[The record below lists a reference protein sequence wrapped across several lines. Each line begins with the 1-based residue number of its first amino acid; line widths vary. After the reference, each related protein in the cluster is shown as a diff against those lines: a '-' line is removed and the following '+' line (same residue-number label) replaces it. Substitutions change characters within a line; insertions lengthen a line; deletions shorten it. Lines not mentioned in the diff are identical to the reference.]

1 MTIRKFHASALAHLA
16 PASLRACM
24 LLAITALPVAQVQAA
39 DLVPIEQV
47 GSEYGKPHQRIDV
60 GGGRRINLHCMG
72 TGSPTVIFDSG
83 LSDWSNTWALI
94 QPAVAKSTRACA
106 YDRPGMGYSDPSPDP
121 RTPSVAIGDLKRLL
135 DGAGIKDPVVLVG
148 HSLGGFYAKLFA
160 ATYPARVAGL
170 VLVDPSEE
178 RLWDRVGD
186 SLSTQFGQDLVR
198 KARAEADE
206 GIGELMAHFAKCAA
220 DAKAG
225 GLTEERYTRCTDPIR
240 TPLGTAILAER
251 RVLQATATYQET
263 QSREL
268 ADSMYGNH
276 PEDDAHYA
284 RLFAGKRPLGDLPL
298 IVLTHSLWDMSDA
311 TSEVHYQ
318 AWRQS
323 HAQTAG
329 FSRRGV
335 QEMVPN
341 SMHNMQVGN
350 PDAIVD
356 AVGRVLKMLKP
367 TRGGSPKP
375 RVDRPGQ

>member
-1 MTIRKFHASALAHLA
+1 M
-16 PASLRACM
+16 
-24 LLAITALPVAQVQAA
+24 
-39 DLVPIEQV
+39 PIEQV
-47 GSEYGKPHQRIDV
+47 GSEYVKPHQRIDV
-60 GGGRRINLHCMG
+60 GNGRRINLHCMG
-72 TGSPTVIFDSG
+72 TGSPTVIFESG

-94 QPAVAKSTRACA
+94 QPAVATSTRACA
-106 YDRPGMGYSDPSPDP
+106 YDRPGMGYSDPSPEP
-121 RTPSVAIGDLKRLL
+121 RTPSVAIADLKRLL
-135 DGAGIKDPVVLVG
+135 DGAGIKEPVVLVG

-160 ATYPARVAGL
+160 ATYPDRFAGL

-186 SLSTQFGQDLVR
+186 SLSTRFGTELVR
-198 KARAEADE
+198 TARAEADD
-206 GIGELMAHFAKCAA
+206 GIRELMTHFAKCAA

-225 GLTEERYTRCTDPIR
+225 ALTEERYTRCTDPVR
-240 TPLGTAILAER
+240 TPLGSAILAER
-251 RVLQATATYQET
+251 RVLQATATYQDT

-276 PEDDAHYA
+276 PEADAQYA
-284 RLFAGKRPLGDLPL
+284 RLFAGNRPLGDLPL

-311 TSEVHYQ
+311 TSELHYQ

-341 SMHNMQVGN
+341 SVHNMQVGN
-350 PDAIVD
+350 PAAIVN
-356 AVGRVLKMLKP
+356 AVERVLEMVK
-367 TRGGSPKP
+367 TSRDGSP
-375 RVDRPGQ
+375 

>member
-1 MTIRKFHASALAHLA
+1 M
-16 PASLRACM
+16 
-24 LLAITALPVAQVQAA
+24 
-39 DLVPIEQV
+39 PIEQV
-47 GSEYGKPHQRIDV
+47 GSEYVKPHQRIDV
-60 GGGRRINLHCMG
+60 GNGRRINLHCMG
-72 TGSPTVIFDSG
+72 TGSPTVIFESG

-94 QPAVAKSTRACA
+94 QPAVATSTRACA
-106 YDRPGMGYSDPSPDP
+106 YDRPGMGYSDPSPEP
-121 RTPSVAIGDLKRLL
+121 RTPSVAIADLKRLL
-135 DGAGIKDPVVLVG
+135 DGAGIKEPVVLVG

-160 ATYPARVAGL
+160 ATYPDRVAGL

-186 SLSTQFGQDLVR
+186 SLASRFGPELVR
-198 KARAEADE
+198 TARAEADD
-206 GIGELMAHFAKCAA
+206 GIRELMAHFATCAA

-225 GLTEERYTRCTDPIR
+225 TLTEERYTRCTDPVR
-240 TPLGTAILAER
+240 TLLGTAILAER
-251 RVLQATATYQET
+251 RVLQATATYQDT

-276 PEDDAHYA
+276 PEADAQYA
-284 RLFAGKRPLGDLPL
+284 RLFAGNRPLGDLPL

-311 TSEVHYQ
+311 TSELHYQ

-341 SMHNMQVGN
+341 SVHNMQVGN
-350 PDAIVD
+350 PGAIVN
-356 AVGRVLKMLKP
+356 AVERVLEMVK
-367 TRGGSPKP
+367 TSRE
-375 RVDRPGQ
+375 